1 MNAAV
6 PRSQQHPSDPTGVK
20 TNPLT
25 GLAHGQVLTPDRGP
39 DEDPAPIRETAG
51 KQHSTTLDNRA
62 PTQVRPTGTRTPR
75 RSDHRRRGRARPP
88 ANPRPDRRD
97 LAQLAHRPTDHALL
111 DRV

>member
-25 GLAHGQVLTPDRGP
+25 GLAYGQVLTPDRGP

-51 KQHSTTLDNRA
+51 KQHSTTLDNRGSHTGKTNPDSNTTAAA
-62 PTQVRPTGTRTPR
+62 P
-75 RSDHRRRGRARPP
+75 PP
-88 ANPRPDRRD
+88 A
-97 LAQLAHRPTDHALL
+97 
-111 DRV
+111 